1 MLELVTTA
9 APHRPDN
16 RDEPRPRATGRFW
29 PLFIVGL
36 ILAQV
41 SAAGALIWYAVSDPT
56 FAIEPNYYQKALNW
70 DDTARQHAANRSLA
84 WKPTLE
90 FADQSQGGTRT
101 TRLQIVDAGGT
112 PIESAR
118 VTVESFFHAAA
129 NQRTTTDLRWDADE
143 RAYVGTLPIDRGG
156 VWEMRF
162 DIVRGAD
169 RFTFIEDRYLP

>member
-70 DDTARQHAANRSLA
+70 DDTARQHAANRDLG

-90 FADQSQGGTRT
+90 FADQSEAGRRA
-101 TRLQIVDAGGT
+101 TRLRLTNAAGATIDAAK
-112 PIESAR
+112 IS
-118 VTVESFFHAAA
+118 VESFHHAAA
-129 NQRTTTDLRWDADE
+129 ADRRAGTLEWNADE
-143 RAYVGTLPIDRGG
+143 SAYVGLLPIDRGG

-162 DIVRGAD
+162 VVVRGAD